1 YLLLHFFTALIT
13 NANTEDN
20 NIDAQWMKCLNQNLT
35 LNEINIP
42 GTHDSGTYFIGRVLP
57 FFPMAMNSR
66 IAEYAKT
73 QDLNIAEQLEN
84 GI

>member
-1 YLLLHFFTALIT
+1 MLLHFFTALIT

-42 GTHDSGTYFIGRVLP
+42 GTHDSGTYFIGRVFSIKLVD
-57 FFPMAMNSR
+57 FTVQGITVFS
-66 IAEYAKT
+66 
-73 QDLNIAEQLEN
+73 N
-84 GI
+84 GYELTYS